1 MRIGIDGNKMV
12 CGRGEESRRS
22 RVLAG
27 ILSAGC
33 PDDSFTVYTPELK
46 GTARLQHLRTR
57 GNVEFRVPAPQS
69 FHGSM
74 WRAFGIPTHLR
85 SDRIDVYHGI
95 DGILPLNIRSSRVP
109 AVVTVDNLSWLRHP
123 ETLGGAARVM
133 KKFLTLRAC
142 KAADRI
148 IVPDEKTADDL
159 TTLTGIDSNKIAII
173 SPFCEDEYFQTKS
186 RSDAEAKSRFKLPER
201 YIFLADIP
209 SRHSGTDAAIRA
221 MQSISPDMSLV
232 TAGSSGKMRSSI
244 EAHAKRLGIE
254 HRIIFADTDSV
265 DSDAEETALRAS
277 LCRLAEVA
285 LSLSTLDSD
294 RAGFVSAMA
303 TGTPVIAAD
312 GDGREET
319 GGPDVYFIDPS
330 NTDEIIEAVHAL
342 LSDPASSRQMGESA
356 REYAARYSGAESAR
370 LHRRLYASLV

>member
-12 CGRGEESRRS
+12 CGRGEESRRA

-27 ILSAGC
+27 ILSAVC
-33 PDDSFTVYTPELK
+33 TDDSFTVYTPKLK
-46 GTARLQHLRTR
+46 GTPRLQHLRTR

-95 DGILPLNIRSSRVP
+95 DGILPLNIRSSKVP
-109 AVVTVDNLSWLRHP
+109 AVVTVDDLSWLRHP
-123 ETLGGAARVM
+123 QTYSAAGRFM
-133 KKFLTLRAC
+133 RKFLTLRAC
-142 KAADRI
+142 SAADRI
-148 IVPDEKTADDL
+148 IVPDEKTADEL
-159 TTLTGIDSNKIAII
+159 TSLTGTDSNKTVII
-173 SPFCEDEYFQTKS
+173 PPYCEDEYFNT
-186 RSDAEAKSRFKLPER
+186 RSKWDAEAKGRFNLPER
-201 YIFLADIP
+201 YIFLIDTP
-209 SRHSGTDAAIRA
+209 THPSGTDAAIRA

-232 TAGSSGKMRSSI
+232 IAGASGKMRSYI
-244 EAHAKRLGIE
+244 ETQARRLGIE
-254 HRIIFADTDSV
+254 HRIIFADTGSV
-265 DSDAEETALRAS
+265 DSDAEETALKAS
-277 LCRLAEVA
+277 LCRQAEVA

-294 RAGFVSAMA
+294 RTGFISAMA
-303 TGTPVIAAD
+303 TGTPVIASA
-312 GDGREET
+312 GDGREEI
-319 GGPDVYFIDPS
+319 GGPDTYCINPS

-356 REYAARYSGAESAR
+356 RKYAARYPGAETVR